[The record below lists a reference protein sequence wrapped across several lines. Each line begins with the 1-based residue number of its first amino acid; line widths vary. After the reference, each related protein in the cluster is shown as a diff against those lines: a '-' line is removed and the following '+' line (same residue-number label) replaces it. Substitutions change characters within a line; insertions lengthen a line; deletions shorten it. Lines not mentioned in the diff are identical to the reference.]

1 MTTISNQT
9 SGKNLKA
16 HGAMLLAMVLFGLMA
31 TFSKD
36 VLTHGGITGPQLVAF
51 RICGAALLFWVGS
64 LFIPQQHVER
74 RDMIK
79 IVGASFFG
87 FVMAQGG
94 YIVGLSFTSPINA
107 TIELT
112 TMPIFTLILSALLL
126 HERITPRRALGI
138 IMGFTG
144 AILLITRT
152 TAGDGRAADFRG
164 DLLILV
170 SQVGYAFY
178 LTYFSGVI
186 RKYDAFTFNKWT
198 FTFASLLIL
207 PFTLP
212 HIMQINWT
220 GMSARTA
227 GEIVYIVAAATFF
240 TFLLVVWAQRRLMPT
255 TVSVYNYVQPFVT
268 VVASMVMGLAAPQWM
283 HAVAAAL
290 IFTGVWLVTREAV
303 NRRRANPRPLP
314 ESAAG
319 KQGR

>member
-1 MTTISNQT
+1 MKVKVVILRAVTEMT
-9 SGKNLKA
+9 KNTRQNNENLRA

-36 VLTHGGITGPQLVAF
+36 VLANGGITGPQLVAF
-51 RICGAALLFWVGS
+51 RICGAALLFWIGS
-64 LFIPQQHVER
+64 IFVPQQRVER
-74 RDMIK
+74 RDLLK

-94 YIVGLSFTSPINA
+94 YIVGLSLTSPINA

-112 TMPIFTLILSALLL
+112 TMPIFTLILSALIL

-144 AILLITRT
+144 AVLLITRT
-152 TAGDGRAADFRG
+152 TSAASGHATDFRG

-198 FTFASLLIL
+198 FTFASIMIM
-207 PFTLP
+207 PFVAP
-212 HIMQINWT
+212 HIAQIDWPSL
-220 GMSARTA
+220 SARTA
-227 GEIVYIVAAATFF
+227 SEIVYIVAAATFF

-268 VVASMVMGLAAPQWM
+268 VVASMIMGIATPQWM
-283 HAVAAAL
+283 HLISGAL
-290 IFTGVWLVTREAV
+290 IFTGVWLVTR
-303 NRRRANPRPLP
+303 
-314 ESAAG
+314 
-319 KQGR
+319 GRS

>member
-1 MTTISNQT
+1 MVTDQQT
-9 SGKNLKA
+9 NNNKDLKA

-51 RICGAALLFWVGS
+51 RICGAAILFWAGS
-64 LFIPQQHVER
+64 LIVPQQHVER
-74 RDMIK
+74 RDMLK

-94 YIVGLSFTSPINA
+94 YIVGLSLTSPINA

-112 TMPIFTLILSALLL
+112 TMPIFTLILSAFIL

-138 IMGFTG
+138 ILGFTG
-144 AILLITRT
+144 AVLLITRT
-152 TAGDGRAADFRG
+152 TGGGGRATDFRG
-164 DLLILV
+164 DLLILA

-198 FTFASLLIL
+198 FTFASLMIL

-212 HIMQINWT
+212 HIAQIDWA
-220 GMSARTA
+220 GLSARTA
-227 GEIVYIVAAATFF
+227 TELVYIVAAATFF
-240 TFLLVVWAQRRLMPT
+240 TFLLVVFAQRRLLPT
-255 TVSVYNYVQPFVT
+255 TVSVYNYVQPFVA
-268 VVASMVMGLAAPQWM
+268 VVASMAMGLASPQWM

-290 IFTGVWLVTREAV
+290 IFTGVWLVVRTHK
-303 NRRRANPRPLP
+303 P
-314 ESAAG
+314 
-319 KQGR
+319 QT

>member
-1 MTTISNQT
+1 MTTDNHT
-9 SGKNLKA
+9 ATHKDYRA

-36 VLTHGGITGPQLVAF
+36 VLTRGGITGPQLVAF
-51 RICGAALLFWVGS
+51 RICGAAVLFWVGS
-64 LFIPQQHVER
+64 LFIPQQRVER
-74 RDMIK
+74 RDLLR

-94 YIVGLSFTSPINA
+94 YIVGLSLTSPINA

-112 TMPIFTLILSALLL
+112 TMPIFTLILSSILL
-126 HERITPRRALGI
+126 HERITARRALGI

-144 AILLITRT
+144 AVLLITRT
-152 TAGDGRAADFRG
+152 TAGDGRPTDFRG
-164 DLLILV
+164 DLLILI

-178 LTYFSGVI
+178 LTHYSPVI

-198 FTFASLLIL
+198 FTFASLMIL

-212 HIMQINWT
+212 QVMHIDWQA
-220 GMSARTA
+220 MSLKTA

-240 TFLLVVWAQRRLMPT
+240 TFLLVVWAQRRLLPT

-268 VVASMVMGLAAPQWM
+268 VVASMVMGLAAPQWI
-283 HAVAAAL
+283 HAIAAAL
-290 IFTGVWLVTREAV
+290 IFTGVWQVTRG
-303 NRRRANPRPLP
+303 N
-314 ESAAG
+314 S
-319 KQGR
+319 

>member
-1 MTTISNQT
+1 MKTDNDSVTH
-9 SGKNLKA
+9 KDLKA

-36 VLTHGGITGPQLVAF
+36 VLTRGGITGPQLVAF
-51 RICGAALLFWVGS
+51 RVIGAAIIFWMGS
-64 LFIPQQHVER
+64 LIVPQQRVEP
-74 RDMIK
+74 RDFIK
-79 IVGASFFG
+79 IAGAGFFG
-87 FVMAQGG
+87 FALAQGG

-112 TMPIFTLILSALLL
+112 TMPIFTLILSSILL

-152 TAGDGRAADFRG
+152 SASGQPTDFRG
-164 DLLILV
+164 DILILI

-178 LTYFSGVI
+178 LTHYSKVI

-198 FTFASLLIL
+198 FTFASLIIL

-212 HIMQINWT
+212 HIMQIDWS

-227 GEIVYIVAAATFF
+227 SEIIYIVAGATFF
-240 TFLLVVWAQRRLMPT
+240 TFLLVVFAQRRLLPT
-255 TVSVYNYVQPFVT
+255 TVSVYNYVQPFVA
-268 VVASMVMGLAAPQWM
+268 VVASMAMGLATPQWM

-290 IFTGVWLVTREAV
+290 IFTGVWLVV
-303 NRRRANPRPLP
+303 NNKN
-314 ESAAG
+314 S
-319 KQGR
+319 

>member
-1 MTTISNQT
+1 MTTDNHT
-9 SGKNLKA
+9 ATHKDYRA

-36 VLTHGGITGPQLVAF
+36 VLTRGGITGPQLVAF
-51 RICGAALLFWVGS
+51 RICGAAVLFWVGS
-64 LFIPQQHVER
+64 LFIPQQRVER
-74 RDMIK
+74 RDLLR

-94 YIVGLSFTSPINA
+94 YIVGLSLTSPINA

-112 TMPIFTLILSALLL
+112 TMPIFTLILSSILL
-126 HERITPRRALGI
+126 HERITARRALGI

-144 AILLITRT
+144 AVLLITRT
-152 TAGDGRAADFRG
+152 TAGDGRPTDFRG

-178 LTYFSGVI
+178 LTHYSPVI

-198 FTFASLLIL
+198 FTFASLMIL

-212 HIMQINWT
+212 QVMHIDWQA
-220 GMSARTA
+220 MSLKTA

-240 TFLLVVWAQRRLMPT
+240 TFLLVVWAQRRLLPT

-268 VVASMVMGLAAPQWM
+268 VVASMVMGLAAPQWI
-283 HAVAAAL
+283 HAIAAAL
-290 IFTGVWLVTREAV
+290 IFTGVWQVTRG
-303 NRRRANPRPLP
+303 N
-314 ESAAG
+314 S
-319 KQGR
+319 

>member
-1 MTTISNQT
+1 MTTDNHT
-9 SGKNLKA
+9 ATHKDYRA

-36 VLTHGGITGPQLVAF
+36 VLTRGGITGPQLVAF
-51 RICGAALLFWVGS
+51 RICGAAVLFWVGS
-64 LFIPQQHVER
+64 LFIPQQRVER
-74 RDMIK
+74 RDLLR

-94 YIVGLSFTSPINA
+94 YIVGLSLTSPINA

-112 TMPIFTLILSALLL
+112 TMPIFTLILSSILL
-126 HERITPRRALGI
+126 HERITARRALGI

-144 AILLITRT
+144 AVLLITRT
-152 TAGDGRAADFRG
+152 TAGDGRPTDFRG

-178 LTYFSGVI
+178 LTHYSPVI

-198 FTFASLLIL
+198 FTFASLMIL

-212 HIMQINWT
+212 QLMHIDWQA
-220 GMSARTA
+220 MSLKTA

-240 TFLLVVWAQRRLMPT
+240 TFLLVVWAQRRLLPT

-268 VVASMVMGLAAPQWM
+268 VVASMVMGLAAPQWI
-283 HAVAAAL
+283 HAIAAAL
-290 IFTGVWLVTREAV
+290 IFTGVWQVTRG
-303 NRRRANPRPLP
+303 N
-314 ESAAG
+314 S
-319 KQGR
+319 

>member
-1 MTTISNQT
+1 MTTDNHT
-9 SGKNLKA
+9 ATHKDYRA

-36 VLTHGGITGPQLVAF
+36 VLTRGGITGPQLVAF
-51 RICGAALLFWVGS
+51 RICGAAVLFWVGS
-64 LFIPQQHVER
+64 LFIPQQRVER
-74 RDMIK
+74 RDLLR

-94 YIVGLSFTSPINA
+94 YIVGLSLTSPINA

-112 TMPIFTLILSALLL
+112 TMPIFTLILSSILL
-126 HERITPRRALGI
+126 HERITARRALGI

-144 AILLITRT
+144 AVLLITRT
-152 TAGDGRAADFRG
+152 TAGDGRPTDFRG
-164 DLLILV
+164 DLLILI

-178 LTYFSGVI
+178 LTHYSPVI

-198 FTFASLLIL
+198 FTFASLMIL

-212 HIMQINWT
+212 QLMHIDWQA
-220 GMSARTA
+220 MSLKTA

-240 TFLLVVWAQRRLMPT
+240 TFLLVVWAQRRLLPT

-268 VVASMVMGLAAPQWM
+268 VVASMVMGLAAPQWI
-283 HAVAAAL
+283 HAIAAAL
-290 IFTGVWLVTREAV
+290 IFTGVWQVTRG
-303 NRRRANPRPLP
+303 N
-314 ESAAG
+314 S
-319 KQGR
+319 

>member
-1 MTTISNQT
+1 MTTDNHT
-9 SGKNLKA
+9 AAHKDYRA

-36 VLTHGGITGPQLVAF
+36 VLTRGGITGPQLVAF
-51 RICGAALLFWVGS
+51 RICGAAVLFWVGS
-64 LFIPQQHVER
+64 LFIPQQRVER
-74 RDMIK
+74 RDLLR

-94 YIVGLSFTSPINA
+94 YIVGLSLTSPINA

-112 TMPIFTLILSALLL
+112 TMPIFTLILSSILL
-126 HERITPRRALGI
+126 HERITARRALGI

-144 AILLITRT
+144 AVLLITRT
-152 TAGDGRAADFRG
+152 TAGDGRPTDFRG

-178 LTYFSGVI
+178 LTHYSPVI

-198 FTFASLLIL
+198 FTFASLMIL

-212 HIMQINWT
+212 QLMHIDWQA
-220 GMSARTA
+220 MSLKTA

-240 TFLLVVWAQRRLMPT
+240 TFLLVVWAQRRLLPT

-268 VVASMVMGLAAPQWM
+268 VVASMVMGLAAPQWI
-283 HAVAAAL
+283 HAIAAAL
-290 IFTGVWLVTREAV
+290 IFTGVWQVTRG
-303 NRRRANPRPLP
+303 N
-314 ESAAG
+314 S
-319 KQGR
+319 

>member
-1 MTTISNQT
+1 
-9 SGKNLKA
+9 
-16 HGAMLLAMVLFGLMA
+16 MLLAMVLFGLMA

-36 VLTHGGITGPQLVAF
+36 VLTRGGITGPQLVAF
-51 RICGAALLFWVGS
+51 RICGAAVLFWVGS
-64 LFIPQQHVER
+64 LFIPQQRVER
-74 RDMIK
+74 RDLLR

-94 YIVGLSFTSPINA
+94 YIVGLSLTSPINA

-112 TMPIFTLILSALLL
+112 TMPIFTLILSSILL
-126 HERITPRRALGI
+126 HERITARRALGI

-144 AILLITRT
+144 AVLLITRT
-152 TAGDGRAADFRG
+152 TAGDGRPTDFRG

-178 LTYFSGVI
+178 LTHYSPVI

-198 FTFASLLIL
+198 FTFASLMIL

-212 HIMQINWT
+212 QIMHIDWQA
-220 GMSARTA
+220 MSLKTA

-240 TFLLVVWAQRRLMPT
+240 TFLLVVWAQRRLLPT

-268 VVASMVMGLAAPQWM
+268 VVASMVMGLAAPQWI
-283 HAVAAAL
+283 HAIAAAL
-290 IFTGVWLVTREAV
+290 IFTGVWQVTRG
-303 NRRRANPRPLP
+303 N
-314 ESAAG
+314 S
-319 KQGR
+319 

>member
-1 MTTISNQT
+1 MTTDNRHT
-9 SGKNLKA
+9 EKDYRA

-51 RICGAALLFWVGS
+51 RICGAALLFWIGS

-74 RDMIK
+74 RDMLR

-94 YIVGLSFTSPINA
+94 YIVGLSLTSPINA

-112 TMPIFTLILSALLL
+112 TMPIFTLILSSILL
-126 HERITPRRALGI
+126 HQRITARRALGI

-144 AILLITRT
+144 AVLLITRT
-152 TAGDGRAADFRG
+152 TAGDGRPTDFRG
-164 DLLILV
+164 DLLILI

-178 LTYFSGVI
+178 LTHYSPVI

-212 HIMQINWT
+212 HIMQIDWPA
-220 GMSARTA
+220 MSLRTA
-227 GEIVYIVAAATFF
+227 SEIVYIVAAATFF
-240 TFLLVVWAQRRLMPT
+240 TFLLVVWAQRRLQPT

-268 VVASMVMGLAAPQWM
+268 VVASMVMGLASPQWM

-290 IFTGVWLVTREAV
+290 IFTGVWQVTRV
-303 NRRRANPRPLP
+303 NN
-314 ESAAG
+314 E
-319 KQGR
+319 Q

>member
-1 MTTISNQT
+1 
-9 SGKNLKA
+9 
-16 HGAMLLAMVLFGLMA
+16 MLLAMVLFGLMA

-36 VLTHGGITGPQLVAF
+36 VLTRGGITGPQLVAF
-51 RICGAALLFWVGS
+51 RICGAAVLFWVGS
-64 LFIPQQHVER
+64 LFIPQQRVER
-74 RDMIK
+74 RDLLR

-94 YIVGLSFTSPINA
+94 YIVGLSLTSPINA

-112 TMPIFTLILSALLL
+112 TMPIFTLILSSILL
-126 HERITPRRALGI
+126 HERITARRALGI

-144 AILLITRT
+144 AVLLITRT
-152 TAGDGRAADFRG
+152 TAGVGRPTDFRG

-178 LTYFSGVI
+178 LTHYSPVI

-198 FTFASLLIL
+198 FTFASLMIL

-212 HIMQINWT
+212 QLMHIDWQA
-220 GMSARTA
+220 MSLKTA

-240 TFLLVVWAQRRLMPT
+240 TFLLVVWAQRRLLPT

-268 VVASMVMGLAAPQWM
+268 VVASMVMGLAAPQWI
-283 HAVAAAL
+283 HAIAAAL
-290 IFTGVWLVTREAV
+290 IFTGVWQVTRG
-303 NRRRANPRPLP
+303 N
-314 ESAAG
+314 S
-319 KQGR
+319 

>member
-1 MTTISNQT
+1 MTTDNHT
-9 SGKNLKA
+9 ATHKDYRA

-36 VLTHGGITGPQLVAF
+36 VLTRGGITGPQLVAF
-51 RICGAALLFWVGS
+51 RICGAAVLFWVGS
-64 LFIPQQHVER
+64 LFIPQQRVER
-74 RDMIK
+74 RDLLR

-94 YIVGLSFTSPINA
+94 YIVGLSLTSPINA

-112 TMPIFTLILSALLL
+112 TMPIFTLILSSILL
-126 HERITPRRALGI
+126 HERITARRALGI

-144 AILLITRT
+144 AVLLITRT
-152 TAGDGRAADFRG
+152 TASDGRPTDFRG

-178 LTYFSGVI
+178 LTHYSPVI

-198 FTFASLLIL
+198 FTFASLMIL

-212 HIMQINWT
+212 QIMHIDWQA
-220 GMSARTA
+220 MSLKTA

-240 TFLLVVWAQRRLMPT
+240 TFLLVVWAQRRLLPT

-268 VVASMVMGLAAPQWM
+268 VVASMVMGLAAPQWI
-283 HAVAAAL
+283 HAIAAAL
-290 IFTGVWLVTREAV
+290 IFTGVWQVTRG
-303 NRRRANPRPLP
+303 N
-314 ESAAG
+314 S
-319 KQGR
+319 

>member
-1 MTTISNQT
+1 MTTDNHT
-9 SGKNLKA
+9 ATHKDYRA

-36 VLTHGGITGPQLVAF
+36 VLTRGGITGPQLVAF
-51 RICGAALLFWVGS
+51 RICGAAVLFWVGS
-64 LFIPQQHVER
+64 LFIPQQRVER
-74 RDMIK
+74 RDLLR

-94 YIVGLSFTSPINA
+94 YIVGLSLTSPINA

-112 TMPIFTLILSALLL
+112 TMPIFTLILSSILL
-126 HERITPRRALGI
+126 HERITARRALGI

-144 AILLITRT
+144 AVLLITRT
-152 TAGDGRAADFRG
+152 TAGDGRPTDFRG

-178 LTYFSGVI
+178 LTHYSPVI

-198 FTFASLLIL
+198 FTFASLMIL

-212 HIMQINWT
+212 QVMHIDWQA
-220 GMSARTA
+220 MSLKTA

-240 TFLLVVWAQRRLMPT
+240 TFLLVVWAQRRLLPT

-268 VVASMVMGLAAPQWM
+268 VVASMVMGLAAPQWI
-283 HAVAAAL
+283 HAIAATL
-290 IFTGVWLVTREAV
+290 IFTGVWQVTRG
-303 NRRRANPRPLP
+303 N
-314 ESAAG
+314 S
-319 KQGR
+319 

>member
-1 MTTISNQT
+1 MTTE
-9 SGKNLKA
+9 KNKNNKDWRA

-51 RICGAALLFWVGS
+51 RICGAALLFWIGS
-64 LFIPQQHVER
+64 IFVPQQRIER
-74 RDMIK
+74 RDMLK
-79 IVGASFFG
+79 VAGAGFFG
-87 FVMAQGG
+87 FALAQGG

-112 TMPIFTLILSALLL
+112 TMPIFTLILSSIIL
-126 HERITPRRALGI
+126 HERITAWRALGI
-138 IMGFTG
+138 LLGFTG

-152 TAGDGRAADFRG
+152 TSPTGAHPTDFRG
-164 DLLILV
+164 DLLILI

-198 FTFASLLIL
+198 FTFASLFIL
-207 PFTLP
+207 PFVAP
-212 HIMQINWT
+212 HIADIDWPA
-220 GMSARTA
+220 MSARTA
-227 GEIVYIVAAATFF
+227 TEIIYIVAAATFF

-255 TVSVYNYVQPFVT
+255 TVSAYNYVQPFVA
-268 VVASMVMGLAAPQWM
+268 VVASMAMGLAAPQWM

-290 IFTGVWLVTREAV
+290 IFTGVWLVTNSKSEK
-303 NRRRANPRPLP
+303 
-314 ESAAG
+314 S
-319 KQGR
+319 

>member
-1 MTTISNQT
+1 MTTDNHT
-9 SGKNLKA
+9 ATHKDYRA

-36 VLTHGGITGPQLVAF
+36 VLTRGGITGPQLVAF
-51 RICGAALLFWVGS
+51 RICGAAVLFWVGS
-64 LFIPQQHVER
+64 LFIPQQRVER
-74 RDMIK
+74 RDLLR

-94 YIVGLSFTSPINA
+94 YIVGLSLTSPINA

-112 TMPIFTLILSALLL
+112 TMPIFTLILSSILL
-126 HERITPRRALGI
+126 HERITARRALGI

-144 AILLITRT
+144 AVLLITRT
-152 TAGDGRAADFRG
+152 TAGDGRPTDFRG

-178 LTYFSGVI
+178 LTHYSPVI

-198 FTFASLLIL
+198 FTFASLMIL
-207 PFTLP
+207 PLTLP
-212 HIMQINWT
+212 QLMHIDWQA
-220 GMSARTA
+220 MSLKTA

-240 TFLLVVWAQRRLMPT
+240 TFLLVVWAQRRLLPT

-268 VVASMVMGLAAPQWM
+268 VVASMVMGLAAPQWI
-283 HAVAAAL
+283 HAIAAAL
-290 IFTGVWLVTREAV
+290 IFTGVWQVTRG
-303 NRRRANPRPLP
+303 N
-314 ESAAG
+314 S
-319 KQGR
+319 